1 MQSRKFIVLF
11 CRSLWEQRRG
21 GRLMEGFGWSC
32 NAEHHT
38 ALAQIGALI
47 FSKGWVEGRR
57 NSFTPLRGW
66 SQTISLPFCFTTLQ
80 TCKSAGMIACRLV
93 QMCNALEETDR
104 MCAHLSCMEIQ
115 VMLMRRG
122 KRGWLLWEK
131 EVAILKKIY
140 FLLCGECLP
149 YNWLQFFYGF
159 QCCMPLCA
167 LFMKSPYVT
176 EKNQNNS
183 VVAVVPLI
191 FFPSY
196 HITQ

>member
-1 MQSRKFIVLF
+1 MKIGTWCLNKRQFDIGMQNWFTERLASMANAVWEVYS
-11 CRSLWEQRRG
+11 SLLQKLVRAKEWRRG

-32 NAEHHT
+32 SAEHHT
-38 ALAQIGALI
+38 ALAQIRALI

-93 QMCNALEETDR
+93 QMCNALEETVR

-131 EVAILKKIY
+131 EVAILKKL
-140 FLLCGECLP
+140 FS
-149 YNWLQFFYGF
+149 
-159 QCCMPLCA
+159 A
-167 LFMKSPYVT
+167 LWGVF
-176 EKNQNNS
+176 
-183 VVAVVPLI
+183 AL
-191 FFPSY
+191 
-196 HITQ
+196 